1 MKIFRLL
8 SLLLVVLLA
17 SCLNKKKSADTGMP
31 GNESRYVVLAYVTSW
46 GVSTPETSCLT
57 HINYAFGHVA
67 DDNKGIRIDNEP
79 RMQMIVGLKKEKPS
93 LKVLLSVGGWGS
105 SRFSEMAAND
115 STRTAFAA
123 DCRRVID
130 KFGLDGI
137 DIDWEYP
144 GSGTAGISFSSADK
158 ENFTLLMRDV
168 RQAVGKDKLL
178 TIATA
183 ATGRYYDFRAIEP
196 YVDYVNIMAYD
207 MEEAPFHH
215 AALHCSDMTEEW
227 SCEKAVAGHIAG
239 GFPVQR
245 LVLGIP
251 FYGHGTNEAPESLDY
266 RHIIS
271 IDSLYSRWDSVAQV
285 PYLVNSKGTVVVNYE
300 NAQSIELKCRFLHR
314 QGMLGA
320 MYWDY
325 DSDDEMGTLRH
336 AVYRGVMQLD
346 SYYCLLAL

>member
-17 SCLNKKKSADTGMP
+17 SCLNKKKSADTGIP

-79 RMQMIVGLKKEKPS
+79 RLQMIVGFGKRVKTLA

-137 DIDWEYP
+137 DIDW
-144 GSGTAGISFSSADK
+144 GVSG
-158 ENFTLLMRDV
+158 
-168 RQAVGKDKLL
+168 
-178 TIATA
+178 
-183 ATGRYYDFRAIEP
+183 
-196 YVDYVNIMAYD
+196 
-207 MEEAPFHH
+207 
-215 AALHCSDMTEEW
+215 
-227 SCEKAVAGHIAG
+227 
-239 GFPVQR
+239 
-245 LVLGIP
+245 
-251 FYGHGTNEAPESLDY
+251 
-266 RHIIS
+266 
-271 IDSLYSRWDSVAQV
+271 
-285 PYLVNSKGTVVVNYE
+285 
-300 NAQSIELKCRFLHR
+300 
-314 QGMLGA
+314 
-320 MYWDY
+320 
-325 DSDDEMGTLRH
+325 
-336 AVYRGVMQLD
+336 
-346 SYYCLLAL
+346 

>member
-17 SCLNKKKSADTGMP
+17 SCLNKKKSADTGIP

-79 RMQMIVGLKKEKPS
+79 RLQMIVGLKKEKPS

-227 SCEKAVAGHIAG
+227 SCEKAVAGHICRWFFRYSG
-239 GFPVQR
+239 

-336 AVYRGVMQLD
+336 AVYRGVMQLP
-346 SYYCLLAL
+346 

>member
-1 MKIFRLL
+1 MREED
-8 SLLLVVLLA
+8 VRA
-17 SCLNKKKSADTGMP
+17 
-31 GNESRYVVLAYVTSW
+31 
-46 GVSTPETSCLT
+46 LT
-57 HINYAFGHVA
+57 VINIAFGL
-67 DDNKGIRIDNEP
+67 IRDGEVVWDAKDARDGMVSIRKSNPELK
-79 RMQMIVGLKKEKPS
+79 IV
-93 LKVLLSVGGWGS
+93 LSVGGWGADG
-105 SRFSEMAAND
+105 FSQAA
-115 STRTAFAA
+115 RTKEGRERFAA
-123 DCRRVID
+123 SALAIV
-130 KFGLDGI
+130 KEYGLDGI

-336 AVYRGVMQLD
+336 AVYRGVMQLP
-346 SYYCLLAL
+346 

>member
-17 SCLNKKKSADTGMP
+17 SCLNKKKSADTGIP

-79 RMQMIVGLKKEKPS
+79 RLQMIVGLKKEKPS

-144 GSGTAGISFSSADK
+144 
-158 ENFTLLMRDV
+158 RDC

-336 AVYRGVMQLD
+336 AVYRGVMQLP
-346 SYYCLLAL
+346 

>member
-46 GVSTPETSCLT
+46 GISTPETSCLT

-79 RMQMIVGLKKEKPS
+79 RLQMIVGLKKEKPS

-227 SCEKAVAGHIAG
+227 SCEKAG

-336 AVYRGVMQLD
+336 AVYRGVMQLP
-346 SYYCLLAL
+346 

>member
-17 SCLNKKKSADTGMP
+17 SCLNKKKSADTGIP

-79 RMQMIVGLKKEKPS
+79 RLQMIVGLKKEKPS

-137 DIDWEYP
+137 DIDWE
-144 GSGTAGISFSSADK
+144 
-158 ENFTLLMRDV
+158 V
-168 RQAVGKDKLL
+168 R
-178 TIATA
+178 
-183 ATGRYYDFRAIEP
+183 
-196 YVDYVNIMAYD
+196 
-207 MEEAPFHH
+207 
-215 AALHCSDMTEEW
+215 
-227 SCEKAVAGHIAG
+227 
-239 GFPVQR
+239 FPV
-245 LVLGIP
+245 
-251 FYGHGTNEAPESLDY
+251 
-266 RHIIS
+266 
-271 IDSLYSRWDSVAQV
+271 
-285 PYLVNSKGTVVVNYE
+285 
-300 NAQSIELKCRFLHR
+300 
-314 QGMLGA
+314 
-320 MYWDY
+320 
-325 DSDDEMGTLRH
+325 
-336 AVYRGVMQLD
+336 
-346 SYYCLLAL
+346 